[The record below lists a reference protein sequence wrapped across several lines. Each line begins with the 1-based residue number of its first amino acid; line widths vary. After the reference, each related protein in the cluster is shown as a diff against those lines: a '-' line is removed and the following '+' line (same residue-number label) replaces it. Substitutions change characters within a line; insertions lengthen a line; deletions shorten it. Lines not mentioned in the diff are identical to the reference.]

1 MAYNSKIH
9 DFEHVLVRSFNKYFL
24 INGISALA
32 YRLLQ
37 SKYQSQRI
45 DIIID
50 SNEIQNFAIECKST
64 AGLNKTH
71 KLNFKSNFTTDKN
84 GLHQIDRI
92 TQYRELTG
100 RDTYLAIELRKGQ
113 GRAREA
119 HFIPWDNV
127 LELYN
132 TDTGIELKTVL
143 SYPGLV
149 ISNGVYQITSSFFD
163 KLSELEVN
171 KNGIYKRKNSKILSN
186 I

>member
-1 MAYNSKIH
+1 MHTAYNSQIN

-50 SNEIQNFAIECKST
+50 SKEIPNIAIECKST

-71 KLNFKSNFTTDKN
+71 KLNFKSNFTTDRN

-92 TQYRELTG
+92 TQYRALTG
-100 RDTYLAIELRKGQ
+100 RDTYLSIELRKGQ
-113 GRAREA
+113 GRSREA
-119 HFIPWDNV
+119 HFIPWNDV
-127 LELYN
+127 LAMYN
-132 TDTGIELKTVL
+132 TETGIELKTVL
-143 SYPGLV
+143 GYPGV
-149 ISNGVYQITSSFFD
+149 VRSNGVYQITSSFLD
-163 KLSELEVN
+163 KLFD
-171 KNGIYKRKNSKILSN
+171 LSN
-186 I
+186 EEDVN